1 VQYGCDDQLGVVIVQ
16 PGEGVAEADRD
27 AVGEAR
33 RETKDPLLAAGAGQ
47 VTGVERADCGHGR

>member
-1 VQYGCDDQLGVVIVQ
+1 MIVQ